1 MFDKPI
7 YIGRFAP
14 SPTGPL
20 HLGSLYTALASFL
33 DAKSNQG
40 QWLLRIDDLDVPR
53 NITGA
58 AAQIL
63 STLETFGLHWDA
75 SVAYQSESLSIYE
88 NALTKLAE
96 TQTIYTC
103 VCSRKTL
110 ATEGDCHCLEK
121 QIDLNTLHA
130 YRVRTDQRLIEF
142 NDRLQGTVIS
152 NMAEQDDFI
161 LKRKDQ
167 IVAYQFAVV
176 LDDAIQGVTHVV
188 RGYDL
193 LELTPKQIYL
203 QKLLGLATPVYM
215 HVPIIM
221 DAQGF
226 KLSKQTLAEAVS
238 LKEPQKIIFQLLQLL
253 RQSPPQALK
262 TVCLSELLEW
272 AIEHWNPEHLKSCH
286 SIKQFAEP
294 S

>member
-1 MFDKPI
+1 MFEKTN

-33 DAKSNQG
+33 DAKYHQG
-40 QWLLRIDDLDVPR
+40 QWLLRIDDLDIPR
-53 NITGA
+53 NITGV

-75 SVAYQSESLSIYE
+75 TVSYQSDSLSIYE
-88 NALTKLAE
+88 NALTKLASS
-96 TQTIYTC
+96 QMIYPC
-103 VCSRKTL
+103 ICSRKTL

-121 QIDLNTLHA
+121 KIDLNAPHA
-130 YRVRTDQRLIEF
+130 YRVKADQRLIEF
-142 NDRLQGTVIS
+142 NDQLQGTIIS
-152 NMAEQDDFI
+152 NMVEQDDFI

-176 LDDAIQGVTHVV
+176 LDDAFQGVNHVV

-193 LELTPKQIYL
+193 LALTPKQIYL
-203 QKLLGLATPVYM
+203 QKLLGLATPAYM

-226 KLSKQTLAEAVS
+226 KLSKQTLAAAVS
-238 LKEPQKIIFQLLQLL
+238 LKEPQRIIFQLLQLL

-262 TVCLSELLEW
+262 NSTLSELLAW
-272 AIEHWNPEHLKSCH
+272 AIKHWSPEHLKNCH
-286 SIKQFAEP
+286 SINQFAEP

>member
-1 MFDKPI
+1 MFDKPV

-176 LDDAIQGVTHVV
+176 LDDAIQGVTQVV

>member
-1 MFDKPI
+1 MFDKPV

>member
-1 MFDKPI
+1 MFDKPT

-33 DAKSNQG
+33 DARSHQG
-40 QWLLRIDDLDVPR
+40 QWLLRIDDLDIPR

-63 STLETFGLHWDA
+63 STLETFGLHWDGA
-75 SVAYQSESLSIYE
+75 VAYQSHSLSIYE

-96 TQTIYTC
+96 TQTIYPC

-121 QIDLNTLHA
+121 QIDLNALHA

-142 NDRLQGTVIS
+142 NDRLQGAVIS
-152 NMAEQDDFI
+152 NIAEQDDFI

-176 LDDAIQGVTHVV
+176 LDDALQGVTHVV

-253 RQSPPQALK
+253 RQSPPQELK
-262 TVCLSELLEW
+262 TVSLSDLLAW
-272 AIEHWNPEHLKSCH
+272 AIKHWTPEHLKNCH